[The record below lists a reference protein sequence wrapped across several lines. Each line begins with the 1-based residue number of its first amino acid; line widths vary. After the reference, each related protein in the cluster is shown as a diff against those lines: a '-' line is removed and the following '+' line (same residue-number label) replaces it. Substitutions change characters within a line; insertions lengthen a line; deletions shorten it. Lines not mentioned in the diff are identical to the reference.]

1 MHVVLFKPHPILEV
15 DIIISVLQ
23 TRTPK
28 LREEGKELA
37 RGQKH
42 VHGRSRAG
50 TQVGL
55 TQKSPGSQPLCS
67 NDYPLP

>member
-23 TRTPK
+23 TMTPK
-28 LREEGKELA
+28 LRQEGKELA

-42 VHGRSRAG
+42 VHGDPELEPKL
-50 TQVGL
+50 V
-55 TQKSPGSQPLCS
+55 
-67 NDYPLP
+67 